1 MSIYL
6 DYNATTPVDPQ
17 VLEKMLPFF
26 TQSFGNAASKTH
38 PEGWLAEKAVD
49 DARERMASHL
59 GFSAQE
65 LVFTS
70 GATEAINLAI
80 KGVAKAYQKK
90 GKHIITV
97 QTEHKA
103 TLDVCKSLER
113 KGYSLTYLP
122 VDKEGV
128 LDLNSLK
135 EALTEETILV
145 ALMLANNET
154 GVIQDLPAISQLVH
168 EAGAIMLSDAVQAV
182 GKIPVKVDELGI
194 DLMPISAHKF
204 YGPKGVGALYVR
216 RRNPRVKLFPLIE
229 GGGHERGRRSG
240 TLNVPGIVGMDAAL
254 DLSVQLM
261 ESEEDRLKI
270 LRDQFEGNLLQ
281 MEGTHLNGHADKRL
295 THVSNLSFE
304 GVESESLIMAMREL
318 SVATGSACTSANME
332 PSHVLKA
339 MGVHDELAYAA
350 IRFSLGR
357 FTTEEDIQTAIEVVK
372 RAVSKLRQEKALTS

>member
-26 TQSFGNAASKTH
+26 SETFGNAASKTH
-38 PEGWLAEKAVD
+38 PAGWLAEKAVD
-49 DARERMASHL
+49 DARERMATHM

-80 KGVAKAYQKK
+80 KGVAEAYQNK
-90 GKHIITV
+90 GKHIITL

-128 LDLNSLK
+128 LDLTSLK

-145 ALMLANNET
+145 AVMLANNET

-168 EAGAIMLSDAVQAV
+168 EASAIMLSDAVQAV
-182 GKIPVKVDELGI
+182 GKIPVKVDKLGI
-194 DLMPISAHKF
+194 DLMPLSAHKF

-261 ESEEDRLKI
+261 ESEEGRLKI
-270 LRDQFEGNLLQ
+270 LRDQFEGNLL
-281 MEGTHLNGHADKRL
+281 ELKGTHLNGRADKRL

-350 IRFSLGR
+350 IRFSMGR

-372 RAVSKLRQEKALTS
+372 RAVSRLRLEKTLST

>member
-49 DARERMASHL
+49 DAREHIASHL
-59 GFSAQE
+59 GLSAQE

-80 KGVAKAYQKK
+80 KGVAEAYQAK

-113 KGYSLTYLP
+113 KGFSLTYLP
-122 VDKEGV
+122 VDTKG
-128 LDLNSLK
+128 LIDLQEL
-135 EALTEETILV
+135 EDALTPETILV
-145 ALMLANNET
+145 SVMLANNET
-154 GVIQDLPAISQLVH
+154 GVIQELPVISEVVH
-168 EAGAIMLSDAVQAV
+168 ASGAIMLSDAVQAV
-182 GKIPVKVDELGI
+182 GKIPVNVDELGV
-194 DLMPISAHKF
+194 DLMPMSAHKF

-216 RRNPRVKLFPLIE
+216 RRNPRVKLSPLIE

-240 TLNVPGIVGMDAAL
+240 TLNVPGIIGMDAAL
-254 DLSVQLM
+254 DLSVQTM
-261 ESEEDRLKI
+261 GEETVRLQG
-270 LRDQFEGNLLQ
+270 LRDHFEGELLKLP
-281 MEGTHLNGHADKRL
+281 GTLLNGHPEKRL
-295 THVSNLSFE
+295 THTSNLSFKE
-304 GVESESLIMAMREL
+304 VESESLIMAMREL

-332 PSHVLKA
+332 PSHVLTA
-339 MGVHDELAYAA
+339 MGMDEEMAYAA

-357 FTTEEDIQTAIEVVK
+357 FTTEENVETAIQVVK
-372 RAVSKLRQEKALTS
+372 RALVQVRKQKTFG